1 MTQTYSSIK
10 EAGVSPTRNLLW
22 NPGQY
27 TTSQQNGVFYTDAS
41 FNGTSG
47 SVDKKCFA
55 NLGWNAASLGG
66 VGSLEVSNFSDATT
80 PNVVTNYSQQRVTI
94 SSFANAAS
102 DYIMYCTAFRA
113 VDLKAEDPNFG
124 TSLASPITLS
134 FWIKSAVTGTF
145 IVELSS
151 QRMTRQAD
159 PRKYYRN
166 SQSYTISSAD
176 TWEYKTVTFPA
187 FTTEAGYETIDPLE
201 GPQPPNYQFK
211 DLYFA
216 LNFWF
221 AAGTNYTSGTL
232 NSANWTFT
240 DDDTTRAVGQ
250 TNVTSGNIFIAAPQL
265 EASPLASVFS
275 VAPHKDLKN
284 VFRAISKTPV
294 RGGITLTGDASL
306 TEKSHV
312 LHPYGY
318 WGGSTHNLSYLQ
330 TGKYFFN
337 VDLNL
342 ADKDNMGSNRMYAA
356 DSGASSSI
364 QVEAD
369 YADLEGYIRIDK
381 SPSFD
386 PGENRAQTLAF
397 LDRGMTMS
405 SIRFF
410 EANNID

>member
-166 SQSYTISSAD
+166 SQSYTISS
-176 TWEYKTVTFPA
+176 
-187 FTTEAGYETIDPLE
+187 
-201 GPQPPNYQFK
+201 
-211 DLYFA
+211 
-216 LNFWF
+216 
-221 AAGTNYTSGTL
+221 S
-232 NSANWTFT
+232 
-240 DDDTTRAVGQ
+240 
-250 TNVTSGNIFIAAPQL
+250 
-265 EASPLASVFS
+265 
-275 VAPHKDLKN
+275 
-284 VFRAISKTPV
+284 
-294 RGGITLTGDASL
+294 
-306 TEKSHV
+306 
-312 LHPYGY
+312 
-318 WGGSTHNLSYLQ
+318 
-330 TGKYFFN
+330 
-337 VDLNL
+337 
-342 ADKDNMGSNRMYAA
+342 
-356 DSGASSSI
+356 
-364 QVEAD
+364 
-369 YADLEGYIRIDK
+369 
-381 SPSFD
+381 
-386 PGENRAQTLAF
+386 
-397 LDRGMTMS
+397 
-405 SIRFF
+405 
-410 EANNID
+410 